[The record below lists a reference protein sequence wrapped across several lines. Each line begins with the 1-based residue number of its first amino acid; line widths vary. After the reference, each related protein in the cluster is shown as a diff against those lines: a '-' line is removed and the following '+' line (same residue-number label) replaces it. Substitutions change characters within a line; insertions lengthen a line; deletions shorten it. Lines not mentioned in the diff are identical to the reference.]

1 MQSLL
6 KQNGAL
12 VALVVL
18 FVFASLRYNGFLS
31 EYNIE
36 SFFRYNA
43 MFGLIA
49 LGMFFVIITGGIDL
63 SVGSMAAFA
72 SVIAALMSPHGLL
85 AAVLVPVLL
94 CAVLGLLNGLVITR
108 LKVMPFVVTLGMF
121 LIARGLALIASGQQ
135 TVLLSSEGGVG
146 DLGQGDFLGF
156 PIPAWMLLVVFVLG
170 AVFLVK
176 APYGRFALTIGGNE
190 EAARLMGI
198 PVEKVKWLVYTLS
211 SALAGL
217 AGVIL
222 ATQFSA
228 GQPNEGMG
236 WELTAIA
243 AVVVGGTLLTGGR
256 GSVINTLIGVVL
268 LGMIFTVLNFE
279 NGLGHININS
289 YWQTVI
295 RGLFLLAVVLL
306 QSPNA
311 KIKLNFKM
319 KTT

>member
-1 MQSLL
+1 MQNLL
-6 KQNGAL
+6 KQNGGLLAL
-12 VALVVL
+12 IVL
-18 FVFASLRYNGFLS
+18 FVFASLRYTGFLS

-36 SFFRYNA
+36 SFLRYNA

-72 SVIAALMSPHGLL
+72 SVIAALMSPYGLL
-85 AAVLVPVLL
+85 PAVLVPVLL
-94 CAVLGLLNGLVITR
+94 CAVLGFLNGLVITR
-108 LKVMPFVVTLGMF
+108 FKVMPFVVTLGMF

-135 TVLLSSEGGVG
+135 TVLLSSESGVG
-146 DLGQGDFLGF
+146 NLGQGDFLGF
-156 PIPAWMLLVVFVLG
+156 PIPAWMLFVAFALG
-170 AVFLVK
+170 TVFLIK

-198 PVEKVKWLVYTLS
+198 PVEKVKLLVYSLS

-256 GSVINTLIGVVL
+256 GSVINTLVGVVL

-295 RGLFLLAVVLL
+295 RGLFLLVVVLL
-306 QSPNA
+306 QSSGTR
-311 KIKLNFKM
+311 IKLNLNWKSA
-319 KTT
+319 